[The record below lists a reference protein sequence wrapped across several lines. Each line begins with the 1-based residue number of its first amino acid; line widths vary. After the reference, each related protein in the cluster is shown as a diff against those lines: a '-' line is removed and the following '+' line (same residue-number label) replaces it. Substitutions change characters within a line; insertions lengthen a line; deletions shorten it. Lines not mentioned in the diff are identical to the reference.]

1 MDVGENAYIE
11 QGKKLALAGDY
22 LEAAALFEQAAQENP
37 EQAQHFWFW
46 GVALAEAGEVEKAA
60 AALFQATSLQPD
72 FWEAYFYL
80 ALCLKGMGRLDGAEA
95 CLRKVLSLKPD
106 HAETYNNLGL
116 ILNETD
122 QLIEAESCF
131 LVALELTPDSAE
143 LCNNYGVLKF
153 KSHLLEEAIQWFRKA
168 IELQPEYAQACNNL
182 GLALKDSGKPEDA
195 CYWFRRALELQPNY
209 GEAHN
214 NLGLVLKDLQ
224 QLEEAELHFRK
235 AIELRRDHE
244 GAYNNLFLLLKDAGR
259 LEEAEACLRRGIEV
273 RPDHALFYYHL
284 GNFMQ
289 DLGRLKEA
297 IAAHEKA
304 LNLQP
309 DYQEAAYSLGLIY
322 FSLGKYEKAWEK
334 YELRWTLFDNFR
346 PPVPLWQGEDLTGKK
361 LLLFREQGYGD
372 IIQFSRYASLVAAAA
387 KETTLWVDT
396 PLERLL
402 ANSFSLRVEGGN
414 RVPEGNYDVACALM
428 SLPYWLHTTEAT
440 IPAQVP
446 YLFAPEELVA
456 IWRGKLAQKAAGKKL
471 RVGVVWAGNPKHKN
485 DANRSVAIESFRELF
500 EIQDIAWVSLQEGA
514 RAKELQKAAYPVWNF
529 SVELT
534 DFSETAALITN
545 LDLVIAV
552 DTAVAHL
559 AGALG
564 KETWVL
570 LPYIAEWR
578 WQLKREDTPWYPTM
592 RLFRQQQLG
601 DWPEVL
607 GRVKEELLKKL

>member
-1 MDVGENAYIE
+1 MGENAYIE
-11 QGKKLALAGDY
+11 QGKKIAAAGNYLA
-22 LEAAALFEQAAQENP
+22 AAALFEKAAQENP
-37 EQAQHFWFW
+37 EQVQPFWFW
-46 GVALAEAGEVEKAA
+46 GVALAEAGELEKAA
-60 AALFQATSLQPD
+60 TVLFRATALQPD

-80 ALCLKGMGRLDGAEA
+80 GLCLKGIGRLDGAEA
-95 CLRKVLSLKPD
+95 SLRKVLSLQPN
-106 HAETYNNLGL
+106 HAESYNNLGL
-116 ILNETD
+116 ILSETG
-122 QLIEAESCF
+122 QLLEAESCF
-131 LVALELTPDSAE
+131 LLALELTPDSAE

-153 KSHLLEEAIQWFRKA
+153 KSHLFEEAMQWFRKA
-168 IELQPEYAQACNNL
+168 IDLQPEYAQACNNL
-182 GLALKDSGKPEDA
+182 GLALKDSGKVEEA
-195 CYWFRRALELQPNY
+195 CSWFRRALELQPQY
-209 GEAHN
+209 GEVHN

-224 QLEEAELHFRK
+224 QMKEAERHFRK

-259 LEEAEACLRRGIEV
+259 MEEAETCLHQGIAV
-273 RPDHALFYYHL
+273 KPDHALFYYHL

-289 DLGRLKEA
+289 DLGRLEEA

-304 LNLQP
+304 LTLQP
-309 DYQEAAYSLGLIY
+309 GYQEAAYSLGLIY
-322 FSLGKYEKAWEK
+322 FSLGQYEKAWEK
-334 YELRWTLFDNFR
+334 YELRWPLFDNFR

-361 LLLFREQGYGD
+361 VLLFREQGYGD
-372 IIQFSRYASLVAAAA
+372 IIQFSRYAPLVAAAA

-396 PLERLL
+396 PLERLMT
-402 ANSFSLRVEGGN
+402 NSFSMRVEGGN

-446 YLFAPEELVA
+446 YLYASKERSAAWGKRLVYA
-456 IWRGKLAQKAAGKKL
+456 TEGKKL

-485 DANRSVAIESFRELF
+485 DANRSVAIQAFRELF
-500 EIQDIAWVSLQEGA
+500 ALQDIAWVSLQEGA
-514 RAKELQKAAYPVWNF
+514 RSKELQKAAYPVWDV
-529 SVELT
+529 SEELT
-534 DFSETAALITN
+534 DFAETAALIAN
-545 LDLVIAV
+545 LDLVIAA

-559 AGALG
+559 AGAMG

-592 RLFRQQQLG
+592 RLFRQRQPG
-601 DWPEVL
+601 DWLEVL